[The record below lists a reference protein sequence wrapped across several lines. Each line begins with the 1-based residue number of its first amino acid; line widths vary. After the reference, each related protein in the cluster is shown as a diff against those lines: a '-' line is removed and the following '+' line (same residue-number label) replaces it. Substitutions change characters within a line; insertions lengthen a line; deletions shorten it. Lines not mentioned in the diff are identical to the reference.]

1 MKVKIKSREQ
11 LYKEGWKRNNEGMHL
26 GDAVSRSE
34 HRINL
39 QIVFHVLGS
48 EVDILDFSSNT
59 SGAGPR
65 FLITDKNG
73 FDCWVPWYIL
83 EGEHPKR
90 KAFKDYIVEKRIGN
104 NRGLNVFNK
113 KFKTF
118 NFDCSYSKLDRASA
132 RKLASWIL
140 EVSK

>member
-1 MKVKIKSREQ
+1 MLNTDGAEWWQLLSYPVKPKKKIAFDEIELKI
-11 LYKEGWKRNNEGMHL
+11 
-26 GDAVSRSE
+26 A
-34 HRINL
+34 
-39 QIVFHVLGS
+39 
-48 EVDILDFSSNT
+48 
-59 SGAGPR
+59 R